1 MELYYTFSLLIVLS
15 ALFSY
20 LNSRFL
26 KLPSAIGIMLLAILT
41 SIALVAIGKTYPE
54 FYTPVSGIIASVD
67 FPSVLMGAMLNFLLF
82 AGAIHVSMH
91 DLRKQRIP
99 IIIFST
105 VGVILSTFIVG
116 GLMLAIFQFLQ
127 LDVPFI
133 QCLIFGALISPTD
146 PLAVIAILRKAGIRK
161 PIEIRIA
168 GESLF
173 NDGVAVLMF
182 VILIQ
187 LAQGTTVDITFSH
200 VAGLLVQE
208 AGGGLLVGIIL
219 GYIGSLGIKKIYDYK
234 VTVMITVAIVMG
246 GYLITKF
253 LHISS
258 PLTMAAAGLVIGNYG
273 KAKAMSA
280 IDKDYLDKFWELI
293 DEILNAMLFLI
304 IGFEL
309 LLIPDLH
316 QYWLI
321 GCAGI
326 VVVLIAR
333 FFSIWIPIRIV
344 PNIGKFDK
352 KTIAILV
359 WGGLRGGV
367 SVALALSLD
376 KELNQSLFLS
386 ITYYVV
392 VFSIL
397 VQGLSI
403 GKFISM
409 QRPSKRVPTATK
421 VTTTTRPKKST

>member
-82 AGAIHVSMH
+82 AGAIHVSLH

-208 AGGGLLVGIIL
+208 AGGGLLVGVIL
-219 GYIGSLGIKKIYDYK
+219 GYIGSLGIKRIYDYK

-333 FFSIWIPIRIV
+333 FFSIWIPIRII

-409 QRPSKRVPTATK
+409 QRPSKRVATTTKMTATTK
-421 VTTTTRPKKST
+421 TKKTT